1 MGRLN
6 WSGFDGAE
14 FESLVHSVLFFE
26 APNILLFGRPGKDSG
41 QDAITSDRTHVYQAK
56 YGATLTGDDAI
67 KLAKA
72 ELKKIREYM
81 RPDNSNYRFWSK
93 VKQWTLVANFD
104 KNNWDVGK
112 WEREIIGKYSDLNL
126 EFDFWD
132 ATHLEAL
139 LTKYP
144 DVEQAYFNGRNRSFI
159 GIWEAHRFL
168 KRMFGE
174 HYFGAKVYG
183 RERQFEK
190 LDKFVENPQC
200 QFLIVHGQ
208 ELIGKTRFLYESAV
222 RLSEQGWRVFWGLP
236 DSMSTSNAWMTG
248 ITGTNEKT
256 CIVVDSPKNSVLV
269 RSLYEQLST
278 IDKQTWK
285 IIVSCQQYEFFD
297 WFGSGIHNQ
306 DTDDVE
312 LVALSEDL
320 TTELINELS
329 ATYNITMQE
338 RVANGIFALTKGVPG
353 WVCLTLEYC
362 RGNGNHLYLYPQLLK
377 EVSERVR
384 RVFSVWDG
392 EIKERRLGVL
402 RWICAWKTIVV
413 ENTVGDVNAI
423 VAFLGRVL
431 NAQPDQIQEDIKE
444 LAGQDLLACWGRN
457 RRIYTAEPVLVRQ
470 HVLSEWL
477 FVCTDDAYSVTA
489 SGRMFIQ
496 QLLNSEIPNKV
507 AIIENL
513 AELSTCYLGN
523 EKRVSFFHPIVDE
536 LKTEAGSKDVV
547 QQLAVFDWAKRIMAV
562 DPEAALEI
570 AIKLWDNP
578 APSKTIRHQYWGDQ
592 TVEHTRM
599 LTEIPWFLYSL
610 ARQCRTRT
618 LSVALWKSLKRSYQ
632 EENSGQFKAIRGQTT
647 EELILRL
654 LNELNSGEMFKQLA
668 FDELVS
674 DCEHNNF
681 RQFDIVL
688 AKGLLSS
695 RREQVESVNHKIF
708 FAEAH
713 VQYGTTEWDR
723 AMKARDVMFG
733 LVAQD
738 KYQAFSAA
746 IWAILADT
754 HHGWRS
760 AATMDKKNAATNSQY
775 YDRLV
780 MDDLCRTLEILK
792 KRDKSISQLELEAA
806 RHLWVTT
813 LRYGESSEEIS
824 LANDCEKEYA
834 KHFTW
839 DFSGFF
845 SWHIKEDVL
854 SEMLKKIKGLFNS
867 AESTKKIVDFFEDSM
882 MFLRSR
888 NPDSPD
894 SDCGRSYDLAATC
907 WDMYS
912 SSKPNIFSRFVETYI
927 KEPRGNNSFRDHF
940 FVYFLRIWIR
950 EFKARNPTGNVVGEI
965 KRLVGTAHGKEDLLA
980 CVYGGMCSKVLGRIT
995 CEELS
1000 YICSSD
1006 CNFSNR
1012 QLSCI
1017 LPTFL
1022 SADADALLN
1031 RFGEILDGEL
1041 VDRVELERD
1050 WWAFM
1055 VNCYLVILREDDKSV
1070 PNPISWLME
1079 SFSKYKIN
1087 GTYLGSHELEYLVK
1101 HANFHFSQMEFASLM
1116 RRRNEIEM
1124 EPRPFPEYKIM
1135 PYEFDVEAWVSNDVD
1150 EMAIHDMCSL
1160 TLEKRTF
1167 LTVSYMPRYIALLD
1181 GSGIA
1186 VGSFVSKY
1194 LVANDQVSV
1203 KKLRQLGDL
1212 AAGYK
1217 ERTDAWQKIVVPICH
1232 YMNETGV
1239 ARSERYS
1246 VYQSFQ
1252 PKMCSWS
1259 SVVGEVPSVFIEKE
1273 KSARQALEEVS
1284 ADSDLYEYCVWAHN
1298 QADSELKAAQERAEE
1313 ERHV

>member
-26 APNILLFGRPGKDSG
+26 VPNILLFGRPGKDSG
-41 QDAITSDRTHVYQAK
+41 QDAITSDRVHVYQAK
-56 YGATLTGDDAI
+56 YGATLNGDDAI

-72 ELKKIREYM
+72 ELDKIREYM

-93 VKQWTLVANFD
+93 VKQWTLVADFD

-159 GIWEAHRFL
+159 GMWEARKFL

-183 RERQFEK
+183 REGQFEK
-190 LDKFVENPQC
+190 LDKFVENPQS

-222 RLSEQGWRVFWGLP
+222 RLSERGWRVFWGLP
-236 DSMSTSNAWMTG
+236 DSMSISNAWMTG
-248 ITGTNEKT
+248 ITGANEKT
-256 CIVVDSPKNSVLV
+256 CIVVDSPKNIVLV
-269 RSLYEQLST
+269 RALYEQLSA

-285 IIVSCQQYEFFD
+285 IIVSCQQYEYFD
-297 WFGSGIHNQ
+297 WFGGGSHNQ
-306 DTDDVE
+306 DSDDIE
-312 LVALSEDL
+312 LEALSEEL
-320 TTELINELS
+320 TTELINEL
-329 ATYNITMQE
+329 ANTYNITMQE

-353 WVCLTLEYC
+353 WVCLTLEYS

-377 EVSERVR
+377 VVSERVR
-384 RVFSVWDG
+384 KVFSGWDG
-392 EIKERRLGVL
+392 ESKERRLSVL

-413 ENTVGDVNAI
+413 ENTVGEVNAI
-423 VAFLGRVL
+423 ITFLGRVL
-431 NAQPDQIQEDIKE
+431 SAQPDQIQEDIKE
-444 LAGQDLLACWGRN
+444 LAGQDLLAGWGRN
-457 RRIYTAEPVLVRQ
+457 RRIYTAEPVLIRQ

-477 FVCTDDAYSVTA
+477 LECTDDAYSVTTP
-489 SGRMFIQ
+489 GRMFIQ
-496 QLLNSEIPNKV
+496 QLLNSEIPNKE

-523 EKRVSFFHPIVDE
+523 EKRVSFFQPIVDE
-536 LKTEAGSKDVV
+536 LKVEADSEDIV

-570 AIKLWDNP
+570 VIKLWDNP
-578 APSKTIRHQYWGDQ
+578 APAKTIRHQYWGEQ
-592 TVEHTRM
+592 TVEHARM
-599 LTEIPWFLYSL
+599 LTDIPWFLYSL
-610 ARQCRTRT
+610 ARQCRTRA
-618 LSVALWKSLKRSYQ
+618 LSVALWKSFKRSYQ
-632 EENSGQFKAIRGQTT
+632 EELTGLFKATRGQTT
-647 EELILRL
+647 EELLLRL
-654 LNELNSGEMFKQLA
+654 LKEFNGGELFKQLA

-674 DCEHNNF
+674 DCENNNF

-695 RREQVESVNHKIF
+695 RREQVESFNHKIHF
-708 FAEAH
+708 VQAH
-713 VQYGTTEWDR
+713 VQYGTTEWNR
-723 AMKARDVMFG
+723 AIKARDVMFG

-738 KYQAFSAA
+738 KFPGFSAE
-746 IWAILADT
+746 IWAILADA
-754 HHGWRS
+754 HYGWRL
-760 AATMDKKNAATNSQY
+760 AATMDKKHTADNSQY
-775 YDRLV
+775 YDRLL
-780 MDDLCRTLEILK
+780 MDDLRRTLEILR
-792 KRDKSISQLELEAA
+792 KRGKNISQLELEAA
-806 RHLWVTT
+806 RHLWVTI
-813 LRYGESSEEIS
+813 LRYGKSSEEIN

-845 SWHIKEDVL
+845 SWHIKDDVL
-854 SEMLKKIKGLFNS
+854 SEMLKKIKVLFNS
-867 AESTKKIVDFFEDSM
+867 AESTQTIVDFFEDSM

-888 NPDSPD
+888 NPDNPD
-894 SDCGRSYDLAATC
+894 SDCGRSYDLAAAC
-907 WDMYS
+907 WDVYS
-912 SSKPNIFSRFVETYI
+912 SSKPNMFSRFVEAYI
-927 KEPRGNNSFRDHF
+927 KEPRGNNSFMDRF

-980 CVYGGMCSKVLGRIT
+980 CVYEGMCSKVLGRISR
-995 CEELS
+995 EELS

-1022 SADADALLN
+1022 STDADALLN

-1041 VDRVELERD
+1041 VDPVELDRN

-1055 VNCYLVILREDDKSV
+1055 VNCYLVILREDDNSV

-1087 GTYLGSHELEYLVK
+1087 GVCLESHELEYLAK
-1101 HANFHFSQMEFASLM
+1101 HADFHFSQMEFASLI
-1116 RRRNEIEM
+1116 RRRNDIEM

-1135 PYEFDVEAWVSNDVD
+1135 PYEFNVAAWVSKDMD
-1150 EMAIHDMCSL
+1150 ETAIHDLCRL

-1167 LTVSYMPRYIALLD
+1167 LTASYVPDYIAALD
-1181 GSGIA
+1181 GLGVA
-1186 VGSFVSKY
+1186 VGNFVSKY
-1194 LVANDQVSV
+1194 LLENERVSV

-1212 AAGYK
+1212 ASGYK
-1217 ERTDAWQKIVVPICH
+1217 EQTDAWQKIVLPICR
-1232 YMNETGV
+1232 YMNEAGIT
-1239 ARSERYS
+1239 RSERYS
-1246 VYQSFQ
+1246 VYRSFQ
-1252 PKMCSWS
+1252 PKLCSWS
-1259 SVVGEVPSVFIEKE
+1259 SEVGEVPSVFIDKE
-1273 KSARQALEEVS
+1273 KSTRQALEESSVG
-1284 ADSDLYEYCVWAHN
+1284 SDLYEYCVWAHN
-1298 QADSELKAAQERAEE
+1298 QADLELKSAQERAEE

>member
-14 FESLVHSVLFFE
+14 FEALVHSVLFFE
-26 APNILLFGRPGKDSG
+26 VPNILLFGRPGKDSG

-56 YGATLTGDDAI
+56 YGTTLNGDDAI
-67 KLAKA
+67 RLAKD
-72 ELKKIREYM
+72 ELKKIRKYT
-81 RPDNSNYRFWSK
+81 RPDDSNYPFWSK
-93 VKQWTLVANFD
+93 VKHWTLVANFD
-104 KNNWDVGK
+104 KNNWDISK
-112 WEREIIGKYSDLNL
+112 WQTEVVEKYSDLNL

-132 ATHLEAL
+132 ATQLEAL

-159 GIWEAHRFL
+159 GMWEAHEFL

-174 HYFGAKVYG
+174 NYFGAKVCG
-183 RERQFEK
+183 REKQFEK
-190 LDKFVENPQC
+190 LDEFAKDPQR

-222 RLSEQGWRVFWGLP
+222 RLSEQGWRVFWGLS
-236 DSMSTSNAWMTG
+236 DSMYTSNAWTTG

-269 RSLYEQLST
+269 RSLYEQLSAV
-278 IDKQTWK
+278 DKQTWK
-285 IIVSCQQYEFFD
+285 VVVSCQQYEFFD
-297 WFGSGIHNQ
+297 WFGGGIYNQ
-306 DTDDVE
+306 DTDDIE
-312 LVALSEDL
+312 LTELSEDL

-329 ATYNITMQE
+329 ATYNVTMQE

-353 WVCLTLEYC
+353 WICLTLEYSH
-362 RGNGNHLYLYPQLLK
+362 GNGDHIYLYPQLLK
-377 EVSERVR
+377 VVSERVR
-384 RVFSVWDG
+384 KVFSGWDG
-392 EIKERRLGVL
+392 EIKERRLSVL

-413 ENTVGDVNAI
+413 ENTEGEMNAI
-423 VAFLGRVL
+423 VTFLGKVV
-431 NAQPDQIQEDIKE
+431 NAQPNQIQEDIKE
-444 LAGQDLLACWGRN
+444 LAGQNLLAGWGRN

-477 FVCTDDAYSVTA
+477 LVCTDDAYSVTA

-496 QLLNSEIPNKV
+496 QLLNSEIPNKE

-513 AELSTCYLGN
+513 SELSTCYLGN
-523 EKRVSFFHPIVDE
+523 EKRVSFFQPIVDE
-536 LKTEAGSKDVV
+536 LKTEAGSEDVV

-578 APSKTIRHQYWGDQ
+578 APSKTIMHQYWGEQ

-599 LTEIPWFLYSL
+599 LAEIPWFLYSI
-610 ARQCRTRT
+610 ARQCRTRA
-618 LSVALWKSLKRSYQ
+618 LSIALWKSFKRSYH
-632 EENSGQFKAIRGQTT
+632 EELSGQFKAARGQNT
-647 EELILRL
+647 EELLLRL
-654 LNELNSGEMFKQLA
+654 LKELNGGELFKQLA
-668 FDELVS
+668 FDEFVG
-674 DCEHNNF
+674 DCENNSF
-681 RQFDIVL
+681 GKFDIVL

-695 RREQVESVNHKIF
+695 QRELVESFNRKILF
-708 FAEAH
+708 TQAH

-723 AMKARDVMFG
+723 AIKARDVVFG

-738 KYQAFSAA
+738 KFPSYSAA
-746 IWAILADT
+746 IWALLADT
-754 HHGWRS
+754 HYGWRS
-760 AATMDKKNAATNSQY
+760 AASMDKKHAATNSQY
-775 YDRLV
+775 YDRLAI
-780 MDDLCRTLEILK
+780 DDLRRTREILR
-792 KRDKSISQLELEAA
+792 KRGKGISQLELEAA
-806 RHLWVTT
+806 RNLWVSA
-813 LRYGESSEEIS
+813 LKYGKSSEEIS

-834 KHFTW
+834 THFTW

-845 SWHIKEDVL
+845 SWDIKEDVL
-854 SEMLKKIKGLFNS
+854 SAMLKKLKERFWS
-867 AESTKKIVDFFEDSM
+867 AESTQVIVDFFEDSM

-888 NPDSPD
+888 NPDKPE
-894 SDCGRSYDLAATC
+894 SDCGRSCDLAVAC
-907 WDMYS
+907 WDVYS
-912 SSKPNIFSRFVETYI
+912 VNKPDAFSSFVETYI
-927 KEPRGNNSFRDHF
+927 KEPRGNNSFMDRF

-950 EFKARNPTGNVVGEI
+950 EFKTREPTRNVVDEI
-965 KRLVGTAHGKEDLLA
+965 KRLVGTAHDKEDLLA
-980 CVYGGMCSKVLGRIT
+980 CVYEGMCSKVLGRISR
-995 CEELS
+995 EELS
-1000 YICSSD
+1000 YICSAE

-1012 QLSCI
+1012 QLSCV

-1022 SADADALLN
+1022 SVDADALLN
-1031 RFGEILDGEL
+1031 RFGKVLDSEL
-1041 VDRVELERD
+1041 AAPVELERN

-1055 VNCYLVILREDDKSV
+1055 VNCYLVVLREDNNSV
-1070 PNPISWLME
+1070 PNPIRWLME

-1087 GTYLGSHELEYLVK
+1087 GACLESHELGYLAK
-1101 HANFHFSQMEFASLM
+1101 HAGFHFSQMEFVSLM
-1116 RRRNEIEM
+1116 RRRNEIEL

-1135 PYEFDVEAWVSNDVD
+1135 PYEFDVAAWVSNDVD
-1150 EMAIHDMCSL
+1150 EMAIHDLCSMA
-1160 TLEKRTF
+1160 LEKRTF
-1167 LTVSYMPRYIALLD
+1167 LTVSYMPAYLAALD
-1181 GSGIA
+1181 GRGIA

-1194 LVANDQVSV
+1194 LVENGRVSV

-1212 AAGYK
+1212 ASGYK
-1217 ERTDAWQKIVVPICH
+1217 ERTDAWQKIAVPICR

-1259 SVVGEVPSVFIEKE
+1259 SAVGEVPSVFIEKE
-1273 KSARQALEEVS
+1273 KSTRQALEEESVG
-1284 ADSDLYEYCVWAHN
+1284 SDLYEYCVWAHN
-1298 QADSELKAAQERAEE
+1298 QADSELKSAQERAEE

>member
-14 FESLVHSVLFFE
+14 FESLVHSILFFE
-26 APNILLFGRPGKDSG
+26 VPGILLFGRPGKDSG

-56 YGATLTGDDAI
+56 YGATLNGDDAI

-72 ELKKIREYM
+72 ELNKIREYM
-81 RPDNSNYRFWSK
+81 RPDNSNYRFWSN

-112 WEREIIGKYSDLNL
+112 WQREIVEKYQDFNL

-132 ATHLEAL
+132 ATQLEAL

-159 GIWEAHRFL
+159 GMWEAHKFL

-174 HYFGAKVYG
+174 NYFCAKVYG

-190 LDKFVENPQC
+190 LDEFAKSQQR

-248 ITGTNEKT
+248 VTGTNEKT

-269 RSLYEQLST
+269 RSLYEQLSA

-297 WFGSGIHNQ
+297 WFGGGIHNQ
-306 DTDDVE
+306 DTDDIE

-320 TTELINELS
+320 TIELINELS
-329 ATYNITMQE
+329 ATYKITMQE

-353 WVCLTLEYC
+353 WICLTLEYS
-362 RGNGNHLYLYPQLLK
+362 RGNGNYLYLYPQLLK
-377 EVSERVR
+377 VVSERIR
-384 RVFSVWDG
+384 KVFRAWDG
-392 EIKERRLGVL
+392 EIKERRLSVL

-423 VAFLGRVL
+423 ITFLGKVL

-444 LAGQDLLACWGRN
+444 LAGQDLLAGWGRN

-477 FVCTDDAYSVTA
+477 LVCTDDAYSVTA

-496 QLLNSEIPNKV
+496 QLLNAEIPNKE

-523 EKRVSFFHPIVDE
+523 EKRVSFFQPIVDE
-536 LKTEAGSKDVV
+536 LKTETGSQDVV

-570 AIKLWDNP
+570 ALKLWDNP
-578 APSKTIRHQYWGDQ
+578 APSKTIRHQYWGEH
-592 TVEHTRM
+592 TVEHSRI

-610 ARQCRTRT
+610 TRQCRTRT
-618 LSVALWKSLKRSYQ
+618 LSIALWKSFKRSYQ
-632 EENSGQFKAIRGQTT
+632 EELSGQFKVESGQTT
-647 EELILRL
+647 EELLLRL
-654 LNELNSGEMFKQLA
+654 LKELNGGELFKQLA
-668 FDELVS
+668 FEELVS
-674 DCEHNNF
+674 DCENNNF
-681 RQFDIVL
+681 GQFDIVL

-695 RREQVESVNHKIF
+695 RREQVESFNHKILF
-708 FAEAH
+708 EQAH

-723 AMKARDVMFG
+723 AISARDVMFK
-733 LVAQD
+733 LVDQD
-738 KYQAFSAA
+738 RFPGYSAA
-746 IWAILADT
+746 IWALLADA
-754 HHGWRS
+754 HYGWRS
-760 AATMDKKNAATNSQY
+760 AASMARKHAETSSQY

-780 MDDLCRTLEILK
+780 IDDLRRTLEILR
-792 KRDKSISQLELEAA
+792 KRGKGISQLELEAA
-806 RHLWVTT
+806 RNLWVTA
-813 LRYGESSEEIS
+813 LKYGKSSEEIS

-834 KHFTW
+834 THFTW

-845 SWHIKEDVL
+845 SWDIKEDVL
-854 SEMLKKIKGLFNS
+854 LAMLKKLKERFKS
-867 AESTKKIVDFFEDSM
+867 AERMQMIVDFFEDSM

-888 NPDSPD
+888 NPDKPE
-894 SDCGRSYDLAATC
+894 SDCGRSCDLAVAC
-907 WDMYS
+907 WDVYS
-912 SSKPNIFSRFVETYI
+912 ANKQNAFSRFVETYI
-927 KEPRGNNSFRDHF
+927 KEPRGNNSFRDRF

-950 EFKARNPTGNVVGEI
+950 EFKVHDLAGNVVGEI
-965 KRLVGTAHGKEDLLA
+965 ERLVGTADGKEDLIA
-980 CVYGGMCSKVLGRIT
+980 CVYEGMCSKVLGRIS

-1000 YICSSD
+1000 YMCSSE
-1006 CNFSNR
+1006 CNLSNR
-1012 QLSCI
+1012 QLSCV

-1022 SADADALLN
+1022 SADANALLN
-1031 RFGEILDGEL
+1031 RFGEVLDSEL
-1041 VDRVELERD
+1041 ANPVEMDRD

-1055 VNCYLVILREDDKSV
+1055 VNCYLVILREDNNSV

-1087 GTYLGSHELEYLVK
+1087 GAYLGCHELGYLAK

-1124 EPRPFPEYKIM
+1124 EPRPFPGYEIM
-1135 PYEFDVEAWVSNDVD
+1135 PYEFDVTAWVSKDMD
-1150 EMAIHDMCSL
+1150 EGAIHELCNL

-1167 LTVSYMPRYIALLD
+1167 LTVSYMPGYIAALD
-1181 GSGIA
+1181 GLGIA

-1194 LVANDQVSV
+1194 LSNELVSIR
-1203 KKLRQLGDL
+1203 KLRQLGDL
-1212 AAGYK
+1212 ASGYK
-1217 ERTDAWQKIVVPICH
+1217 EQTEAWQKIVVPICR
-1232 YMNETGV
+1232 YMNEAGIT
-1239 ARSERYS
+1239 RSERYS
-1246 VYQSFQ
+1246 VYRSFQ

-1259 SVVGEVPSVFIEKE
+1259 SVVGEVPSVFIDKE
-1273 KSARQALEEVS
+1273 KSTRQALEESSVG
-1284 ADSDLYEYCVWAHN
+1284 SDLYEYCVWAHN
-1298 QADSELKAAQERAEE
+1298 QADSELKSAQERAEE